1 MILNEIGFMAHGN
14 NDYSKANER
23 CDEIIDN
30 KPQKRLITEK
40 EKKLPIRYWITKMHK
55 KPAGARL
62 I

>member
-1 MILNEIGFMAHGN
+1 MAHGN